1 MQWIW
6 EILGPEDTPKYKN
19 GLCPREMLVKLS
31 TYLDIGLASHL
42 NATGVGSHL
51 KTTLV
56 LLPFRQGRI
65 SNVVT
70 CFILAPSI
78 ITTTTFLSPW
88 GFNSFDSM
96 HHTQLPCILLLKS
109 LSCLFV
115 WFWLN
120 LWKTLNT
127 FSDPYIVE
135 MLETFPITIK
145 WLKSVALVLLM
156 E

>member
-1 MQWIW
+1 
-6 EILGPEDTPKYKN
+6 
-19 GLCPREMLVKLS
+19 MLVKLS
-31 TYLDIGLASHL
+31 TYLDIGLARHPSQCRWGRKPFENNPL
-42 NATGVGSHL
+42 F
-51 KTTLV
+51 LV
-56 LLPFRQGRI
+56 PFRPSGI
-65 SNVVT
+65 SNAVT
-70 CFILAPSI
+70 CLILAPSI
-78 ITTTTFLSPW
+78 ITTTTCLSPW
-88 GFNSFDSM
+88 GFNSFYSM
-96 HHTQLPCILLLKS
+96 HHTQLQPCILLLKS

-145 WLKSVALVLLM
+145 WLQSVALGLLM